1 MNGAWRLKR
10 EIRQMR
16 DIKEIQMLNLRSLD
30 EKQINNNKS
39 GDALWLHGPF
49 PASIPIPIPIYW
61 RIFLMEGL

>member
-1 MNGAWRLKR
+1 
-10 EIRQMR
+10 MR

-49 PASIPIPIPIYW
+49 PASIPIPIPIYF
-61 RIFLMEGL
+61 RFFLMEGL